1 MSCRAPIGYLSI
13 NAVPTAVNQ
22 GFITLKR
29 NEFFSPLYIL
39 FWIRANMDG
48 ILSRAG
54 GATFAEISRK
64 AFKEIPFIK
73 PPQGILSAYSKLA
86 DPILFEL
93 ESITRENHTLL
104 TLRDALLP
112 RLVSGELQI
121 PEEMLAS

>member
-1 MSCRAPIGYLSI
+1 M
-13 NAVPTAVNQ
+13 
-22 GFITLKR
+22 KKD
-29 NEFFSPLYIL
+29 EFFSPLYVL
-39 FWIRANMDG
+39 FWIRANMNE

-54 GATFAEISRK
+54 GGTFAEITRK

-73 PPQGILSAYSKLA
+73 PPREILSAYSKLA

-104 TLRDALLP
+104 ALRDSLLP

-121 PEEMLAS
+121 PAEMLAS